1 LLHDAF
7 AGAWV
12 WAEHFMPLLADRGI
26 RSFALSFRGHGAS
39 GGYER
44 LDRASLA
51 DYVADALSA
60 VRAIGAAPVLVGHS
74 LGGLVAQLCLGLE
87 RLEGLALMAPVPP
100 DGLIHPN
107 LFLAVGNPALWIG
120 LMRFMGVE
128 RPAMTSPNPN
138 LRQLLV
144 SDDMPAT
151 AAEHYL
157 HQMHG
162 ESRRAL
168 LEAHF
173 PQTWCSAAA
182 LGIPALVVGAERDPM
197 IPRAAVTR
205 AAWFHA
211 AELIWIPEV
220 AHALMLDLRWCD
232 AADVLLRWIARKFGA
247 RLPVSLKSETSRR

>member
-1 LLHDAF
+1 
-7 AGAWV
+7 
-12 WAEHFMPLLADRGI
+12 MPLLAARGVC
-26 RSFALSFRGHGAS
+26 SFALSFRGHGAS
-39 GGYER
+39 EGHER

-51 DYVADALSA
+51 DYVADARSA
-60 VRAIGAAPVLVGHS
+60 VRAIGVAPVLVGHS

-100 DGLIHPN
+100 DGLLHLN
-107 LFLAVGNPALWIG
+107 FFLAVGNPALWIDLAQFAG
-120 LMRFMGVE
+120 EE
-128 RPAMTSPNPN
+128 RPAVLSRNSN

-144 SDDMPAT
+144 SDDMPAI

-157 HQMHG
+157 SQMQG

-168 LEAHF
+168 FEAHL
-173 PQTWCSAAA
+173 PWTWCSAAA

-197 IPRAAVTR
+197 IPHAAVAR

-220 AHALMLDLRWCD
+220 AHALMLDLNWCD
-232 AADVLLRWIARKFGA
+232 AADALLGWIARRFGA
-247 RLPVSLKSETSRR
+247 CR